1 MIKSAATDKEYQWNK
16 RKKKLS
22 LIVNLEIDSEYEGNI
37 CMQILR
43 TGLKPLGPVTHR
55 VKVTI
60 PSVNILLL
68 YC

>member
-1 MIKSAATDKEYQWNK
+1 MKG
-16 RKKKLS
+16 KKLS